1 MDWASFNLHGDG
13 QRQKTHGDFQ
23 LWSSPVELCAR
34 IPWEPELCMGQN
46 STLCMRFFGPCLA
59 WRSQAQTG
67 FHPRINSTAHGK
79 WKLVHQVGE
88 SPPFELSLFTIIHS
102 TQMSSV
108 LPHSYAPWNLKFV
121 IRFFSAAKEVV
132 YFSLLTSLRASS
144 LDHGGSINSGDFWW
158 FNPWVSNKDSSLC
171 FVSSSA
177 CCETAGRAAA
187 TPSDTTG
194 SMWASEADCAILGVD
209 FESMHRWGKW
219 DCTNINVA
227 GDSALGYAC
236 FVAGP
241 FSKAMQLRLDCQG
254 KKGNIG
260 FKVAT
265 SSEES
270 QPMLW
275 LWWNVRMWIYM
286 NILNKKADLNQLQFW
301 NLLFCGQ

>member
-1 MDWASFNLHGDG
+1 MRAGALHGPEFNFVHALFWSLFSLKKSGSDWVPSTDQQHGPWKVKVSPSG
-13 QRQKTHGDFQ
+13 Q
-23 LWSSPVELCAR
+23 W
-34 IPWEPELCMGQN
+34 I
-46 STLCMRFFGPCLA
+46 STLWTIVIHHHP
-59 WRSQAQTG
+59 
-67 FHPRINSTAHGK
+67 FHPDEFLTPPQLCPL
-79 WKLVHQVGE
+79 KLE
-88 SPPFELSLFTIIHS
+88 SVI
-102 TQMSSV
+102 
-108 LPHSYAPWNLKFV
+108 

-177 CCETAGRAAA
+177 CCETAGRATP

-209 FESMHRWGKW
+209 FESMHWWGKW